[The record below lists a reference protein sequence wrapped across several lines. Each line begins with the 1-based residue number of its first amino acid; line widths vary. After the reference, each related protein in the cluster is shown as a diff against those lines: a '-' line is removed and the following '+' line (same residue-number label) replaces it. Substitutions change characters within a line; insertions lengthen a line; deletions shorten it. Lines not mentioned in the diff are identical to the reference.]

1 MLWMTEDWTFSS
13 KNLCFQSH
21 KSHRSL
27 EWDMEQYDWVRP
39 RVPSL
44 RCVICAGEPPPSG
57 FSTSVSH
64 TLVEPDGGLKLLE
77 SLQNN
82 FGWERLSES
91 TRLWTDLST
100 WGSSETR
107 SSIISLK
114 KYKRKEIGYNSSIL
128 YSAWTALWAP
138 IWLTWQFVILQ
149 RGTFTGL
156 GLKCLPC
163 TLCCIWW

>member
-1 MLWMTEDWTFSS
+1 MKEGWTFSS

-21 KSHRSL
+21 KSQRSL
-27 EWDMEQYDWVRP
+27 ERDMEQCDWARP

-44 RCVICAGEPPPSG
+44 RCVIRAGEPPPSG

-77 SLQNN
+77 SLQDN

-100 WGSSETR
+100 WGSTETR
-107 SSIISLK
+107 SSIISLR
-114 KYKRKEIGYNSSIL
+114 KYEGKEIGYNSSIS
-128 YSAWTALWAP
+128 YSARTALWAP
-138 IWLTWQFVILQ
+138 IRLAWQFVILQ

-156 GLKCLPC
+156 AIECPSC
-163 TLCCIWW
+163 ALCCVWWQ